1 MIGYHLLGTDT
12 PIWVL
17 EVTFFIQGAGMGTVM
32 PPATELVMSVVPR
45 DRGGAGSAITNISR
59 QVAVALGVAVLGSV
73 LAQAYRAQ
81 LAPHL
86 GVLPAGARN
95 SAFASIAATQ
105 AAAQQLGPAGRS
117 LLTAAN
123 QSFVH
128 AMHLTSV
135 ISFIIAVLGA
145 VVLAIWMPGRRPR
158 AQSAQPA
165 VPAAQ
170 PAAQVAQAPQ
180 AAGVER

>member
-1 MIGYHLLGTDT
+1 
-12 PIWVL
+12 
-17 EVTFFIQGAGMGTVM
+17 VM

-81 LAPHL
+81 LTPHL
-86 GVLPAGARN
+86 GALPPAARN

-105 AAAQQLGPAGRS
+105 AAAQHLGPAGS
-117 LLTAAN
+117 GLLAAAN

-128 AMHLTSV
+128 AMHLTTV
-135 ISFIIAVLGA
+135 ISFFIAVLGA
-145 VVLAIWMPGRRPR
+145 VVLAIWMPGR
-158 AQSAQPA
+158 SPA
-165 VPAAQ
+165 MPPAL
-170 PAAQVAQAPQ
+170 PAD
-180 AAGVER
+180 AAGTSPAIAEAAGAER